1 MTAPPSVKFFSTAA
15 HRCSYMPEQRAVTLF
30 ADPKGRMDSHLYS
43 RLSTI
48 GFRRSGDFVYRPH
61 CGTCNACVS
70 VRLPIDEF
78 TPSRQQKRVWKMNAD
93 IEVIK
98 RPAEFCDEHYQL
110 YERYITQ
117 RHFDGDMYP
126 PSEEQYKS
134 FLISD
139 WLDIFFYEFRV
150 NGKLLAVAVGDV
162 LDCGLSAV
170 YTFFDPDEEKR
181 SLGTY
186 AILWQIEESKRLALP
201 HLYLGYWIRN
211 CNKMSYKIK
220 FRPIELLINNEWL
233 KAR

>member
-139 WLDIFFYEFRV
+139 WLDIFSMSFESME
-150 NGKLLAVAVGDV
+150 NCWPLPLAMY
-162 LDCGLSAV
+162 SIAV
-170 YTFFDPDEEKR
+170 YPPSILFDPDEEKR

>member
-1 MTAPPSVKFFSTAA
+1 
-15 HRCSYMPEQRAVTLF
+15 MPEQRAVTLF

-117 RHFDGDMYP
+117 RNFDGDMYP